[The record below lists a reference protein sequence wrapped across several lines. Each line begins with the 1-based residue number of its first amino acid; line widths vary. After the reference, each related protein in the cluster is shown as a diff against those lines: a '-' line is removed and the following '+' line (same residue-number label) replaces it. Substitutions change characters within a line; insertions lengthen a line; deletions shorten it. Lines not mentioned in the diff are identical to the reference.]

1 MRLPDFSKH
10 DGFNGLRQQMG
21 AGLISWKP
29 DIDDILTSQ
38 GIDNIRLSEIV
49 VSPRGLLT
57 WNGREVVVYIRDQK
71 LSRSSDPEKLC
82 KFHVADCRTLLEK
95 RQKQTYDERYVVA
108 TRSDGMFIVNFCGGY
123 YGDEARGVECRLY
136 VCKNCLTRLDYK
148 SYRSE
153 GQYEKNKIRNAF
165 ELGQFFEK
173 YASGITRV
181 PKETDTSALING
193 YTQNWGLIS
202 RRYREKMDWTCESCH
217 TNLRNRRNLLDVHH
231 INGQPNDNSDK
242 NLRALCVG
250 CHAEQSQHQHIVQTP
265 KYKEYQQWMRSILA
279 DLPAD

>member
-21 AGLISWKP
+21 AELISWKP

-71 LSRSSDPEKLC
+71 VSRSSDPEKLC

-95 RQKQTYDERYVVA
+95 RQEQTYDDRYVVA
-108 TRSDGMFIVNFCGGY
+108 TRSDGMFIVNFYGRY

-136 VCKNCLTRLDYK
+136 VCKNCLTRLNYK
-148 SYRSE
+148 GYCSKK
-153 GQYEKNKIRNAF
+153 GQREEENKIRNAF
-165 ELGQFFEK
+165 ELGQFFER

-181 PKETDTSALING
+181 PKGD
-193 YTQNWGLIS
+193 
-202 RRYREKMDWTCESCH
+202 RYFSPCSC
-217 TNLRNRRNLLDVHH
+217 
-231 INGQPNDNSDK
+231 
-242 NLRALCVG
+242 
-250 CHAEQSQHQHIVQTP
+250 
-265 KYKEYQQWMRSILA
+265 
-279 DLPAD
+279 